1 MGRGGGGWEG
11 EHLNGRRAQRIEFS
25 TVLGLKLRIDLYHL

>member
-1 MGRGGGGWEG
+1 MGGG
-11 EHLNGRRAQRIEFS
+11 EHLNGRGAQRIECS